1 MLKYLISASLLLAC
15 LISSAQDLKDEE
27 TEDKPK
33 PKKEKT
39 VKAKTD
45 SVINALDS
53 STMYIPTGVRIGTDV
68 ISIVKTFTKD
78 EYTEFNITADIDF
91 HKYLFNV
98 ELGRMEQSMS
108 TDNDSA
114 AYEVK
119 GSYLKLGPDI
129 NFLVKD
135 PDRSALFVGLRYAL
149 SSFSDN
155 LSYINNDPTYGV
167 TNGNLENSNITAHWF
182 ELTTGL
188 KVQIAKPLW
197 MGYTARFKVRL
208 SNFEEEELMPHT
220 IPGYGLAEDNVTW
233 GFNYWIMFRIPIRKV
248 PVPDYPKK

>member
-15 LISSAQDLKDEE
+15 LISSAQDQ
-27 TEDKPK
+27 
-33 PKKEKT
+33 KKEENNKQAGKQKT

-45 SVINALDS
+45 SVINELDS

-68 ISIVKTFTKD
+68 ISIIKTFSKD
-78 EYTEFNITADIDF
+78 DYKQFNITADIDF
-91 HKYLFNV
+91 HKYLFNI
-98 ELGRMEQSMS
+98 ELGHLEQSIDS
-108 TDNDSA
+108 YNDSA
-114 AYEVK
+114 SYEVK
-119 GSYLKLGPDI
+119 GSYLKIGPDI

-155 LSYINNDPTYGV
+155 LSFIDKSPTYGV
-167 TNGNLENSNITAHWF
+167 ITDKLENNNLTAHWI

-197 MGYTARFKVRL
+197 MGYTARFKVRM
-208 SNFEEEELMPHT
+208 SNFEEEELMPNT
-220 IPGYGLAEDNVTW
+220 IPGYGLAEDKVTW
-233 GFNYWIMFRIPIRKV
+233 GFNYWIMFRIPLRKA
-248 PVPDYPKK
+248 PVPNYLKK